1 MEPIDSIINDEN
13 KDELRKAIERLS
25 ESQRLCLRLVELEGL
40 SIRVAPIITGS
51 TESHV
56 EYAVKNAKH
65 ILRGF
70 LGEPSY

>member
-1 MEPIDSIINDEN
+1 MDPLNIIINDEN
-13 KDELRKAIERLS
+13 KVELMKAISGLGEF
-25 ESQRLCLRLVELEGL
+25 QRLCLRLVELEGL
-40 SIRVAPIITGS
+40 SIREVAVINRS
-51 TESHV
+51 TDSRV